1 MREHYEAAGRIAAAA
16 IANGDNVV
24 DSYNETES
32 THGLIELAVSTRLGS
47 PVRIVGRPTSE
58 FFRILHTR
66 RYSRL
71 ETFSVEDLPSIEDAR
86 QALVDSRVGDAECTT
101 TPLSYQPD
109 GKTVEYYDGIQTQT
123 RLYPYADSFSLKEYA
138 QASAEVVLKNKS
150 AMKELERAFDIRL
163 EPAEAEPDDDTID
176 IERGIE

>member
-1 MREHYEAAGRIAAAA
+1 MREHHEAAGKIAAAA
-16 IANGDNVV
+16 IANGDNVL
-24 DSYNETES
+24 DGYNERQS
-32 THGLIELAVSTRLGS
+32 THGHVGLTISTRLGS
-47 PVRIVGRPTSE
+47 PVRIIARPTSD

-71 ETFSVEDLPSIEDAR
+71 ETFSIDDLPTIADAR
-86 QALVDSRVGDAECTT
+86 QELVESTVGDAECIT

-109 GKTVEYYDGIQTQT
+109 GESVEYYDGIQTQT
-123 RLYPYADSFSLKEYA
+123 RLYPYEDSFSTRDYA
-138 QASAEVVLKNKS
+138 RSSAEVVLKNKS
-150 AMKELERAFDIRL
+150 AMKTVEQAFDITL